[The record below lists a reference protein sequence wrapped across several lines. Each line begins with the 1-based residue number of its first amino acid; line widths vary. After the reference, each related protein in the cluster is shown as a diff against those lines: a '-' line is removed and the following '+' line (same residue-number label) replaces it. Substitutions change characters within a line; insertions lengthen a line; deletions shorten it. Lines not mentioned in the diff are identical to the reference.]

1 MSLTLST
8 ISRPTLRINRNFN
21 YESAE
26 YKCGWNFVP
35 LNSQL
40 RNKTSTIMKQ
50 NQFMC
55 LPFVHQPPKS
65 ASSGTFCNHFSVN
78 NRLFLNCKTN
88 WGSSVYFLKELK
100 IRHLSI
106 WKRTYI
112 TPMITVALA
121 WEVLL
126 LII

>member
-1 MSLTLST
+1 MWLEFCATNQST
-8 ISRPTLRINRNFN
+8 T
-21 YESAE
+21 
-26 YKCGWNFVP
+26 
-35 LNSQL
+35 
-40 RNKTSTIMKQ
+40 KQ
-50 NQFMC
+50 NFDNNETKSVYVP
-55 LPFVHQPPKS
+55 PFRTPTTKNPLQLARS
-65 ASSGTFCNHFSVN
+65 ATIFLSITGF
-78 NRLFLNCKTN
+78 FLNWNTN